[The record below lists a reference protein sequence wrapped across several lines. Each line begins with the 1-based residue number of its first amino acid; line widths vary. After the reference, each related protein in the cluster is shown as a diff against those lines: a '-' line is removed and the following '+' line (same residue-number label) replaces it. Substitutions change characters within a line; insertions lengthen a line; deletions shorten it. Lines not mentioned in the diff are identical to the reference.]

1 MRLFD
6 RDQRLGQHRI
16 VDRDAVPGEQFVVE
30 RGRRRRPVDRQRVVD
45 ALDRTPCRDH
55 HILRPCIED
64 VKLDPRPHRD
74 EALDPRGDTHVR
86 P

>member
-1 MRLFD
+1 
-6 RDQRLGQHRI
+6 
-16 VDRDAVPGEQFVVE
+16 VPGEQFVVE
-30 RGRRRRPVDRQRVVD
+30 HGRGRRPVDRQRVVD
-45 ALDRTPCRDH
+45 AFDRTTCRDH
-55 HILRPCIED
+55 RILRPFTED